1 MAQTWNPRP
10 EPAVDT
16 RCTWLLRVGAV
27 WSVPPPKD
35 FESCFLADCR
45 ISWMVLKG
53 SELNMLVAAC
63 EGHCC

>member
-27 WSVPPPKD
+27 WSVPPPMD
-35 FESCFLADCR
+35 FEKVVFLQ
-45 ISWMVLKG
+45 IVGFPGLKG